1 MSRSEIVAQMT
12 KAFGRLPS
20 WIADAPDEV
29 LAQYWSTLSW
39 VLRDTALSGKEKALV
54 AFGAAAATHCEF

>member
-1 MSRSEIVAQMT
+1 MTRSEIVAQMT
-12 KAFGRLPS
+12 EAFGRVPL

-29 LAQYWSTLSW
+29 LAQYWTTIGW

-54 AFGAAAATHCEF
+54 AFGAAAAVHCEY